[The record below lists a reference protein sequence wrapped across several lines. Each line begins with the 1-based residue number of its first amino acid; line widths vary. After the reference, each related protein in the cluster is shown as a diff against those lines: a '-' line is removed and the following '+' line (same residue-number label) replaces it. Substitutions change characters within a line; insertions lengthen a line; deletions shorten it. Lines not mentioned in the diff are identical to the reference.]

1 MIDMNWVWVDNMVHW
16 FSFFSHFIIDFSAYT
31 HNILVRTV
39 GIITV
44 LSGLFLGLPG
54 KQIINLLPWHITPMN
69 YHKCKFDTH
78 STATHPRGESR
89 KWCLPLNLRATDQ
102 GFGWSWWCWNFLH
115 PLVSLR
121 SFHPLQ
127 PSPLPPPKSP
137 QLHPNPYPHVHT
149 RTCTQYPH
157 GLYGPMWARQA
168 GLHHYSVCNTTVR
181 QPMRSYEGEDV
192 GRENNICMDKGLKI
206 NLIGFQM
213 V

>member
-16 FSFFSHFIIDFSAYT
+16 FSFCSHFIIDFSAYT

-102 GFGWSWWCWNFLH
+102 GFGWSCWCWNFLH

-149 RTCTQYPH
+149 RTCTHISPWSVWPH
-157 GLYGPMWARQA
+157 VGPA
-168 GLHHYSVCNTTVR
+168 GWTAPL
-181 QPMRSYEGEDV
+181 
-192 GRENNICMDKGLKI
+192 
-206 NLIGFQM
+206 
-213 V
+213 